1 MGGSWKWWIPK
12 SPWVSMLSHGSNLDE
27 KWRRFQSDIM
37 RHPEALHWPPKN
49 GWCLGDVDPFYKIDV
64 DPYIQKIK

>member
-1 MGGSWKWWIPK
+1 MVDPQVTMGFNAKSW
-12 SPWVSMLSHGSNLDE
+12 SNLDE